1 MAKSVQRHQFII
13 DYLRK
18 YKHVNVSYL
27 SEALKVSEV
36 TIRKD
41 LDKLEEDHILIRTH
55 GGASLN
61 ENMIFE
67 PSFLEKEDK
76 QTIEKKA
83 IAIEAAKLVES
94 GMKIAL
100 STGTTVGYMPVLL
113 RNKEDLTVVTNALN
127 IATQLV
133 QEPKVN
139 LFLTGGHIRNRTYA
153 MIGEAAIRSIEDIY
167 CQYAFIGTN
176 GINLTHGI
184 TTPSMEE
191 GAVVRKMIESAEQ
204 TVVLADHSKFEQ
216 AAFYRVCPIEKIHI
230 LITDHHTPASILQQY
245 EDRGIRV
252 IVATP

>member
-1 MAKSVQRHQFII
+1 MVKSVERHRFII
-13 DYLRK
+13 DYLRN

-27 SEALKVSEV
+27 SETLQVSEV

-61 ENMIFE
+61 ESLIFE
-67 PSFLEKEDK
+67 PSFLDKEDK
-76 QTIEKKA
+76 RTAEKQA
-83 IAIEAAKLVES
+83 IATEAAKLIES
-94 GMKIAL
+94 GMKIVL
-100 STGTTVGYMPVLL
+100 STGTTVGYLPVLL
-113 RNKEDLTVVTNALN
+113 RDKDSLTVVTNAIN

-133 QEPKVN
+133 HEPNVD
-139 LFLTGGHIRNRTYA
+139 LLLTGGYTRKSTYA
-153 MIGEAAIRSIEDIY
+153 LIGEAAIRSLEDIY

-176 GINLTHGI
+176 GINAKYGI

-191 GAVVRKMIESAEQ
+191 GAVVRKIIESAQQ

-230 LITDHHTPASILQQY
+230 LITDHHTSPSILQQF
-245 EDRGIRV
+245 EDKGIQV
-252 IVATP
+252 IVAEP

>member
-1 MAKSVQRHQFII
+1 MVKSVERHQFII

-27 SEALKVSEV
+27 SETLKVSEV

-61 ENMIFE
+61 ESLVLE

-76 QTIEKKA
+76 RTAEKQA
-83 IAIEAAKLVES
+83 IATEAAKLVES
-94 GMKIAL
+94 GMKIAI

-113 RNKEDLTVVTNALN
+113 RAKENLTVVTNAIN

-133 QEPKVN
+133 RDSNVN
-139 LFLTGGHIRNRTYA
+139 LFLTGGHTRNSTYA
-153 MIGEAAIRSIEDIY
+153 MVGEAAIRSLEDIY
-167 CQYAFIGTN
+167 CEYAFIGTN
-176 GINLTHGI
+176 GINIEHGI

-191 GAVVRKMIESAEQ
+191 GVVVRKMIGSTKQ

-230 LITDHHTPASILQQY
+230 LITDHLTPPEILQKI

-252 IVATP
+252 IVASP